1 MTRGFTSC
9 LSGLS
14 KVPAR
19 LTDSTI
25 KRLSP
30 VDLFRPSVLRPL
42 EGPNRACPL
51 PTLARGA
58 DARLWPFHETFP
70 PDRKR
75 TTWAL
80 WQDRRLTGLVS
91 ARQRSGPA
99 SWEVIGLATTSN
111 GADNLAELLDK
122 AAESVAAAGAQ
133 RLFLRLRRDDPILDP
148 PFAGGFFP
156 CFSEV
161 LFKRPPRPFGGRRA
175 SSGDSHLRP
184 REPADDHDLFRLY
197 NLTTPAEVRKDVGMT
212 FDQWKA
218 SREPGY
224 GVCDELVLDTG
235 EGIKGLLRTMRTSG
249 TGQLE
254 AAVHPD
260 QAPLLANVV
269 DCALDRLGK
278 KRSLFCLVPQY
289 DTSLGNIMTER
300 GFHAVSL
307 HVVLVRALAIKAE
320 EDARV
325 RATVTSS

>member
-19 LTDSTI
+19 LTGLTI

-58 DARLWPFHETFP
+58 EARLWPFRETFP

-75 TTWAL
+75 ATWAL

-91 ARQRSGPA
+91 VRQRSAPA
-99 SWEVIGLATTSN
+99 SWEVSGLATTSR
-111 GADNLAELLDK
+111 GADRLAELMDK

-148 PFAGGFFP
+148 PFTGGFFP

-161 LFKRPPRPFGGRRA
+161 LFERPPGPFGGRRP
-175 SSGDSHLRP
+175 SSKDSRMRP

-197 NLTTPAEVRKDVGMT
+197 NLTTPAEVRKDAAMT

-224 GVCDELVLDTG
+224 GACDELVLETR
-235 EGIKGLLRTMRTSG
+235 EGVKGLLRTMRTPR

-254 AAVHPD
+254 VAINPD
-260 QAPLLANVV
+260 QAPLLENIV
-269 DCALDRLGK
+269 DCALDRLGE
-278 KRSLFCLVPQY
+278 KRPLFCLVPEY

-300 GFHAVSL
+300 GFHAISQ
-307 HVVLVRALAIKAE
+307 HVVLVRTLAIKAE

-325 RATVTSS
+325 RATVASS